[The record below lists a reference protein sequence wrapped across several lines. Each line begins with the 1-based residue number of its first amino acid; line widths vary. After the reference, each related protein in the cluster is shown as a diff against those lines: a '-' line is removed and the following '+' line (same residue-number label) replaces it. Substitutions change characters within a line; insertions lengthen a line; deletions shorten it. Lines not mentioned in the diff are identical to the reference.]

1 MLKKAA
7 AFFCAVLIAV
17 FAAAE
22 TLEQRFPPPQGFTR
36 VEAEPGSFAA
46 YLRSLPLKPAGSY
59 VKYYDGLE
67 KYNPGVYAA
76 VVDMPI
82 SPKDLQQC
90 ADAVM
95 RLRGEYLFAQKRF
108 DEIKFDFVS
117 DGKPRYFKDYAKGD
131 YSYAKFL
138 KYMDYVFEFANT
150 TSLYKQLNA
159 VADFNDMKP
168 GDVFVQTP
176 NGARRYGHA
185 EIVVDAAVSEDGKKV
200 YMLAQSYMPAQET
213 QILQNPL
220 NKKLSPWY
228 ELKDGAVNTPEW
240 VFYPQDLRRF

>member
-108 DEIKFDFVS
+108 DEIKFNFTS
-117 DGKPRYFKDYAKGD
+117 DNKPRYFKDYAKGD
-131 YSYAKFL
+131 YSYAEFL
-138 KYMDYVFEFANT
+138 KYMGYVFAYANT
-150 TSLYKQLNA
+150 ASLYKELNP
-159 VADFNDMKP
+159 VTDFKDMRP
-168 GDVFVQTP
+168 GDVFVQTKKP
-176 NGARRYGHA
+176 YGHA
-185 EIVVDAAVSEDGKKV
+185 EIVVDVAQSTEGKKV

-213 QILQNPL
+213 QILQNPKDK
-220 NKKLSPWY
+220 NLSPWY

-240 VFYPQDLRRF
+240 VFYPEDLRRF